1 MRRSVHSR
9 RPRQS
14 PTNLRDLAAPVAA
27 VAVVNLVTTTT
38 RDLLAAPEALAE
50 RLGVDAT
57 DPRVWDALRSASAR
71 FRAAVRHPVSRIERD
86 TVTLDGT
93 GAGSLLL
100 PAAPVTALERVTV
113 DGDDITEA
121 VQCSADGMLRW
132 PGGFP
137 DTLGAVQVVYTH
149 GYEPVPDE
157 IADVVLSV
165 AETAYAGAGDV
176 ASMTV
181 GGEQITFRQG
191 VSHTWSVV
199 AEQYR
204 LNCGDRS

>member
-1 MRRSVHSR
+1 M
-9 RPRQS
+9 
-14 PTNLRDLAAPVAA
+14 
-27 VAVVNLVTTTT
+27 LVTATT
-38 RDLLAAPEALAE
+38 RELLAAPEALAE

-71 FRAAVRHPVSRIERD
+71 FRAAVRHPVSRVEGD
-86 TVTLDGT
+86 TVVLDGT
-93 GAGSLLL
+93 GAVSLLL
-100 PAAPVTALERVTV
+100 PAAPVIAVERVTV
-113 DGDDITEA
+113 DGAEVTEA
-121 VQCSADGMLRW
+121 VQCSRDGMLRYDA
-132 PGGFP
+132 GFP
-137 DTLGAVQVVYTH
+137 DGLGVIEVVYTH

-157 IADVVLSV
+157 IADVVLSA

-181 GGEQITFRQG
+181 GGEQVTFRQG

-204 LNCGDRS
+204 LNRGDRS